1 MPVLV
6 TEAVNF
12 AVGSESVA
20 ETVSWLR
27 ELVYWA
33 RVMASVSDDA
43 PVTVTV
49 TTMPQQKPCGRQ
61 K

>member
-43 PVTVTV
+43 PVTVT
-49 TTMPQQKPCGRQ
+49 TMPQQKPCGRQ